1 MDISEDVNA
10 IISQASDWNFAGDC
24 ALLELMKRISQN
36 LHERGERTTNNLIQF
51 ETNVRRTDIA
61 LDNATNSLRSLQF
74 GQQFVEYRVEEVED
88 DDFALPEEEVK
99 KPEPPLKTSKE
110 LSEEFLQN
118 NLQMFRK
125 NFEAVTIEV
134 SDSDE
139 EDGAVNATTVFRDKN
154 PYDAIPLPFIIGSKQ
169 WQEHKYAG
177 LYDSAENS
185 EDEQPEQFS
194 SSSSDEQELVQPPK
208 AAPKQQWD
216 PSQRSLQSD
225 SSSLASLPKEAPV
238 VRQPVPAAAPV
249 VEGAAR
255 PIAQPRPII
264 SMHRNPHESDLFA
277 ALRASPPSDDPPS
290 TSSSLNSSSATS
302 HGIAAA
308 TNQSR
313 ANVSLSSSSSNV
325 SRVVQAGGKQSPPKL
340 FDDAIPTIPAATPTA
355 TPIAA
360 ASEVKPVAAGNQI
373 KRKPVNLFNDD
384 EFNSF
389 MSEIVDKVQAKS
401 GSNSTQ
407 TATVVKPKEVPVPQE
422 VKSKPIET
430 ASRRPNLFE
439 DSPPLSPNLQPAT
452 VVQPVKKVP
461 TSLFDDNLDD
471 DVDDF
476 LSSLAP
482 KAKPQPQA
490 FKKSLFDDDDDL
502 DIDDIFVKNKPIAPP
517 ANLTGKTALFDDVEE
532 DNEKDIFGKPP
543 RGVEKQPAPAPTAA
557 VRTANRKPTEAASL
571 ASKTFLFDDDLAD
584 DQVSGAPKA
593 VERQPTKT
601 ERGQPAPVKPIA
613 RKQPTSKVSLFDD
626 DEEDEQLVEDIF
638 GKDSKGSENK
648 PKLVEPAPPVAV
660 ELPKHGL
667 FDDQEDDD
675 LFATPKSIKPV
686 YIVAERET
694 KRLAEQAPT
703 ADAAV
708 KPAEEL
714 SKQLELEPQQIAKQA
729 EEKQTGKDSTDKA
742 QLPMLK
748 SDLFNDDFS
757 DREIIGDSKEIRA
770 VEEPQ
775 NKAADELP
783 AEQAKS
789 EVQNMENQVEPPAK
803 PEVHSKGNEVKEEE
817 LEVRPAASKFEP
829 ELAQLLG
836 NERETVMERGL
847 ADWKPEESVV
857 ADRTEEQPEA
867 VVEDQQDPIISLVA
881 ELGQGKAKQEA
892 RAAED
897 VAAAKQIMQNYS
909 SLFSD
914 EPPDDSE
921 FFQSLGTSSLP
932 SLGGSKMFDSE
943 HEHDFYEPA
952 LPDLPAAAE
961 ASKDYGGMRLFSDVP
976 PDDDDDDQ
984 EAEQAAAAAAAGKA
998 SAPVQEES
1006 STPKRIHTIFYDDFS
1021 ETARAGA
1028 AACLDERPPANVA
1041 KPSSPVKK
1049 LQMPNININVHAL
1062 LPSAKLPKK
1071 QDEPAPAPV
1080 IRQAPPPVIS
1090 QAPSPALKETPKST
1104 SSEAENILQCVGK
1117 TRVRG
1122 PAHRRPSTRRARQA
1136 NYAQSLLESQS
1147 ADSVAPAAV
1156 PSTSATTSSAS
1167 IASKSIGQ
1175 LPSFDSDDNEEQ
1187 AADDALFKSLAT
1199 GAPAQTAT
1207 KIAPK
1212 EPQRAASAKP
1222 TLFAD
1227 SDPEDDDDALFGKA
1241 LQRKVAAVAPAAAS
1255 IAAPKATAASAA
1267 AAETASV
1274 AVLKGAPK
1282 TASAGVTA
1290 LTSPTVSTVPSVTP
1304 ATAASVHQAVPATSA
1319 APAFTNPKP
1328 TPIALVSTLPPE
1340 DDVKKLPPKS
1350 AFFLD
1355 SDEDEDDSNSFFFS
1369 PASTAPPRRAAAGPP
1384 KSYVSFLDNNDDDED
1399 ALFAAALSEKAAKSA
1414 PAPVPAPPAAP
1425 EKLKAPTKTFLDS
1438 DDEEE
1443 DDALFKPTKA
1453 MAQPKLKDEHKD
1465 SKATPL
1471 ALAKE
1476 QSKPKALKTQLFD
1489 DSDDDDDL
1497 FSSKAANPTKSQ
1509 PAAAISQATLF
1520 ASSEKGPKE
1529 ELPKAKAKPV
1539 VKQSKSLFS
1548 DDEDDD
1554 DLFGSGAA
1562 ASVAPAGG
1570 AKRGAKPGA
1579 SNAIKKQTATP
1590 IQGSSTD
1597 IADNPL
1603 ADLLGP

>member
-1 MDISEDVNA
+1 MDISADVNA

-36 LHERGERTTNNLIQF
+36 LHERGERTTKNLIQF
-51 ETNVRRTDIA
+51 ETNVRRADIA

-99 KPEPPLKTSKE
+99 KSQPEPPLKTSKE

-134 SDSDE
+134 SDSED

-194 SSSSDEQELVQPPK
+194 SSSSDEQELAEPPK

-216 PSQRSLQSD
+216 PSLQSD
-225 SSSLASLPKEAPV
+225 SSSLTSLPKETPV
-238 VRQPVPAAAPV
+238 VKQPAPAAAPV
-249 VEGAAR
+249 VEGVAR

-308 TNQSR
+308 ANQSR

-325 SRVVQAGGKQSPPKL
+325 SRVIQAGGKQSPPKL
-340 FDDAIPTIPAATPTA
+340 FDDAIPTLPAATPAA
-355 TPIAA
+355 TPLVAD
-360 ASEVKPVAAGNQI
+360 SEVKPVAAGNKI

-407 TATVVKPKEVPVPQE
+407 TATVAKPKEMPAPQE

-476 LSSLAP
+476 LSSLVP
-482 KAKPQPQA
+482 KAKPQPQTL
-490 FKKSLFDDDDDL
+490 KKSLFDDDDDL
-502 DIDDIFVKNKPIAPP
+502 DIDDIFVKKKPTEPP
-517 ANLTGKTALFDDVEE
+517 AKLTGKTALFDDVKE
-532 DNEKDIFGKPP
+532 DDEKDIFAKPS
-543 RGVEKQPAPAPTAA
+543 RGAEMQQQQPAPAPAPTAA
-557 VRTANRKPTEAASL
+557 ARTTNRKPTEAASL
-571 ASKTFLFDDDLAD
+571 ASKMVLFDDDLMD
-584 DQVSGAPKA
+584 DRAAEAPKA
-593 VERQPTKT
+593 DERQQKGP
-601 ERGQPAPVKPIA
+601 ESGQPAPVKPPA

-626 DEEDEQLVEDIF
+626 DDEDDQLVENIF
-638 GKDSKGSENK
+638 GKDSKGRENK
-648 PKLVEPAPPVAV
+648 PKLVEPALPVPE
-660 ELPKHGL
+660 ELPKRGL
-667 FDDQEDDD
+667 FDDLDDDD
-675 LFATPKSIKPV
+675 LFATPKSKKPA
-686 YIVAERET
+686 YIGAERET
-694 KRLAEQAPT
+694 KRHVEQVPT

-714 SKQLELEPQQIAKQA
+714 PKQLELEPQRIAEQA
-729 EEKQTGKDSTDKA
+729 EEKQIDKDSTDKA
-742 QLPMLK
+742 QLPVLK
-748 SDLFNDDFS
+748 SDLFNDDFN
-757 DREIIGDSKEIRA
+757 DKETIGDSKEIRT

-783 AEQAKS
+783 AEEAKS
-789 EVQNMENQVEPPAK
+789 ESQNLEKQVVPPAK
-803 PEVHSKGNEVKEEE
+803 PDEVKDEE
-817 LEVRPAASKFEP
+817 LEVKPAKLDLPFKVEP
-829 ELAQLLG
+829 ELEQLLG
-836 NERETVMERGL
+836 NERESGL
-847 ADWKPEESVV
+847 ADWKPGENFVSD
-857 ADRTEEQPEA
+857 ATGEQPEA
-867 VVEDQQDPIISLVA
+867 AVEDQQDPIISLVA
-881 ELGQGKAKQEA
+881 ELGQGKPKQEA

-932 SLGGSKMFDSE
+932 SLGASKMFDSE

-961 ASKDYGGMRLFSDVP
+961 TSRDYGGMRLFSDVP
-976 PDDDDDDQ
+976 PDDDDEQ
-984 EAEQAAAAAAAGKA
+984 EAVQAASGKA
-998 SAPVQEES
+998 AAPVQEES

-1028 AACLDERPPANVA
+1028 AAFLDERPPANVA

-1071 QDEPAPAPV
+1071 QEEPAPT
-1080 IRQAPPPVIS
+1080 PVIS
-1090 QAPSPALKETPKST
+1090 QAPSPALKEMPKAT
-1104 SSEAENILQCVGK
+1104 SSETDNILQCVGK

-1136 NYAQSLLESQS
+1136 NYAQSLLESES
-1147 ADSVAPAAV
+1147 ADSVASAAV
-1156 PSTSATTSSAS
+1156 PSTSATASSAS
-1167 IASKSIGQ
+1167 ISRKSIGQ
-1175 LPSFDSDDNEEQ
+1175 LPSFDSDDNEER
-1187 AADDALFKSLAT
+1187 AADDFLFKSLAT
-1199 GAPAQTAT
+1199 VAAAQTAT

-1222 TLFAD
+1222 ALFLD

-1241 LQRKVAAVAPAAAS
+1241 LQRKVAA
-1255 IAAPKATAASAA
+1255 T
-1267 AAETASV
+1267 
-1274 AVLKGAPK
+1274 
-1282 TASAGVTA
+1282 
-1290 LTSPTVSTVPSVTP
+1290 
-1304 ATAASVHQAVPATSA
+1304 A
-1319 APAFTNPKP
+1319 APALTTPKP

-1340 DDVKKLPPKS
+1340 DDVKKPPPKS

-1355 SDEDEDDSNSFFFS
+1355 SDEDEDDSNSFLFS
-1369 PASTAPPRRAAAGPP
+1369 PASTVPPQRAAAGPP

-1414 PAPVPAPPAAP
+1414 PAPVPAPAAAAAAS
-1425 EKLKAPTKTFLDS
+1425 EKPKATSKTFLDS

-1443 DDALFKPTKA
+1443 DDALFKPTKSV
-1453 MAQPKLKDEHKD
+1453 AQPKLKDERKD
-1465 SKATPL
+1465 V

-1489 DSDDDDDL
+1489 DSDDDDDDL
-1497 FSSKAANPTKSQ
+1497 FSSKAANPAKSQ
-1509 PAAAISQATLF
+1509 PAAAISQATLL
-1520 ASSEKGPKE
+1520 AGSEKEPKQ
-1529 ELPKAKAKPV
+1529 ELPKAKAKPII
-1539 VKQSKSLFS
+1539 KQSKSLFS

-1562 ASVAPAGG
+1562 APAAGS
-1570 AKRGAKPGA
+1570 AKRAAKPGA
-1579 SNAIKKQTATP
+1579 SNAIKKLTATP

>member
-1 MDISEDVNA
+1 MDISADVNA

-36 LHERGERTTNNLIQF
+36 LHERGERTTKNLIQF
-51 ETNVRRTDIA
+51 ETNVRRADIA

-99 KPEPPLKTSKE
+99 KSQPEPPLKTSKE

-134 SDSDE
+134 SDSED

-194 SSSSDEQELVQPPK
+194 SSSSDEQELAEPPK

-216 PSQRSLQSD
+216 PSLQSD
-225 SSSLASLPKEAPV
+225 SSSLTSLPKETPV
-238 VRQPVPAAAPV
+238 VKQPAPAAAPV
-249 VEGAAR
+249 VEGVAR

-308 TNQSR
+308 ANQSR

-325 SRVVQAGGKQSPPKL
+325 SRVIQAGGKQSPPKL
-340 FDDAIPTIPAATPTA
+340 FDDAIPTLPAATPAA
-355 TPIAA
+355 TPLVAD
-360 ASEVKPVAAGNQI
+360 SEVKPVAAGNKI

-407 TATVVKPKEVPVPQE
+407 TATVAKPKEMPAPQE

-476 LSSLAP
+476 LSSLVP
-482 KAKPQPQA
+482 KAKPQPQTL
-490 FKKSLFDDDDDL
+490 KKSLFDDDDDL
-502 DIDDIFVKNKPIAPP
+502 DIDDIFVKKKPTEPP
-517 ANLTGKTALFDDVEE
+517 AKLTGKTALFDDVKE
-532 DNEKDIFGKPP
+532 DDEKDIFAKPS
-543 RGVEKQPAPAPTAA
+543 RGAEMQQQQPAPAPAPTAA
-557 VRTANRKPTEAASL
+557 ARTTNRKPTEAASL
-571 ASKTFLFDDDLAD
+571 ASKMVLFDDDLMD
-584 DQVSGAPKA
+584 DRAAEAPKA
-593 VERQPTKT
+593 DERQQKGP
-601 ERGQPAPVKPIA
+601 ESGQPAPVKPPA

-626 DEEDEQLVEDIF
+626 DDEDDQLVENIF
-638 GKDSKGSENK
+638 GKDSKGRENK
-648 PKLVEPAPPVAV
+648 PKLVEPALPVPE
-660 ELPKHGL
+660 ELPKRGL
-667 FDDQEDDD
+667 FDDLDDDD
-675 LFATPKSIKPV
+675 LFATPKSKKPA
-686 YIVAERET
+686 YIGAERET
-694 KRLAEQAPT
+694 KRHVEQVPT

-714 SKQLELEPQQIAKQA
+714 PKQLELEPQRIAEQA
-729 EEKQTGKDSTDKA
+729 EEKQIDKDSTDKA
-742 QLPMLK
+742 QLPVLK
-748 SDLFNDDFS
+748 SDLFNDDFN
-757 DREIIGDSKEIRA
+757 DKETIGDSKEIRT

-783 AEQAKS
+783 AEEAKS
-789 EVQNMENQVEPPAK
+789 ESQNLEKQVVPPAK
-803 PEVHSKGNEVKEEE
+803 PDEVKDEE
-817 LEVRPAASKFEP
+817 LEVKPAKLDLPFKVEP
-829 ELAQLLG
+829 ELEQLLG
-836 NERETVMERGL
+836 NERESGL
-847 ADWKPEESVV
+847 ADWKPGENFVSD
-857 ADRTEEQPEA
+857 ATGEQPEA
-867 VVEDQQDPIISLVA
+867 AVEDQQDPIISLVA
-881 ELGQGKAKQEA
+881 ELGQGKPKQEA

-932 SLGGSKMFDSE
+932 SLGASKMFDSE

-961 ASKDYGGMRLFSDVP
+961 TSRDYGGMRLFSDVP
-976 PDDDDDDQ
+976 PDDDDEQ
-984 EAEQAAAAAAAGKA
+984 EAVQAASGKA
-998 SAPVQEES
+998 AAPVQEES

-1028 AACLDERPPANVA
+1028 AAFLDERPPANVA

-1071 QDEPAPAPV
+1071 QEEPAPT
-1080 IRQAPPPVIS
+1080 PVIS
-1090 QAPSPALKETPKST
+1090 QAPT
-1104 SSEAENILQCVGK
+1104 
-1117 TRVRG
+1117 
-1122 PAHRRPSTRRARQA
+1122 
-1136 NYAQSLLESQS
+1136 
-1147 ADSVAPAAV
+1147 
-1156 PSTSATTSSAS
+1156 
-1167 IASKSIGQ
+1167 
-1175 LPSFDSDDNEEQ
+1175 
-1187 AADDALFKSLAT
+1187 
-1199 GAPAQTAT
+1199 
-1207 KIAPK
+1207 
-1212 EPQRAASAKP
+1212 
-1222 TLFAD
+1222 
-1227 SDPEDDDDALFGKA
+1227 
-1241 LQRKVAAVAPAAAS
+1241 
-1255 IAAPKATAASAA
+1255 
-1267 AAETASV
+1267 
-1274 AVLKGAPK
+1274 
-1282 TASAGVTA
+1282 
-1290 LTSPTVSTVPSVTP
+1290 
-1304 ATAASVHQAVPATSA
+1304 
-1319 APAFTNPKP
+1319 
-1328 TPIALVSTLPPE
+1328 
-1340 DDVKKLPPKS
+1340 
-1350 AFFLD
+1350 
-1355 SDEDEDDSNSFFFS
+1355 
-1369 PASTAPPRRAAAGPP
+1369 
-1384 KSYVSFLDNNDDDED
+1384 
-1399 ALFAAALSEKAAKSA
+1399 
-1414 PAPVPAPPAAP
+1414 PAPVPAPAAAAAAS
-1425 EKLKAPTKTFLDS
+1425 EKPKATSKTFLDS

-1443 DDALFKPTKA
+1443 DDALFKPTKSV
-1453 MAQPKLKDEHKD
+1453 AQPKLKDERKD
-1465 SKATPL
+1465 V

-1489 DSDDDDDL
+1489 DSDDDDDDL
-1497 FSSKAANPTKSQ
+1497 FSSKAANPAKSQ
-1509 PAAAISQATLF
+1509 PAAAISQATLL
-1520 ASSEKGPKE
+1520 AGSEKEPKQ
-1529 ELPKAKAKPV
+1529 ELPKAKAKPII
-1539 VKQSKSLFS
+1539 KQSKSLFS

-1562 ASVAPAGG
+1562 APAAGS
-1570 AKRGAKPGA
+1570 AKRAAKPGA
-1579 SNAIKKQTATP
+1579 SNAIKKLTATP